1 MDDLIS
7 RQAAIDA
14 LDTGLW
20 GVEWDKAL
28 ATAMLKDLP
37 SAQPD
42 VPDTNVGDL
51 ISRQAAIDALW
62 KAMYEFEDKM
72 EKQFSESDN
81 LDVYDWIQHRIFV
94 QNMSD
99 IDRKTILDLPS
110 AKHEQKP
117 GRWNFIG
124 DNMFECTNCKV
135 VYTTNQLNS
144 LRNYDTDPYAP
155 RFCPNCGADMRGE
168 QDE

>member
-1 MDDLIS
+1 MSDLIS

-14 LDTGLW
+14 FLTELTKRERKNLLHTW
-20 GVEWDKAL
+20 STVEVKYFVVD
-28 ATAMLKDLP
+28 ML
-37 SAQPD
+37 
-42 VPDTNVGDL
+42 
-51 ISRQAAIDALW
+51 
-62 KAMYEFEDKM
+62 
-72 EKQFSESDN
+72 EK
-81 LDVYDWIQHRIFV
+81 
-94 QNMSD
+94 
-99 IDRKTILDLPS
+99 LPS

-168 QDE
+168 QDG